1 MPIETAA
8 AGGRGALPAPAL
20 RADYGRLVNGSFALF
35 VFCGAV
41 AIIEP
46 SPYDFASLVAI
57 PIWFLGGFK
66 VHRTFLPFFAL
77 ISLYNI
83 GGFIGLIPY
92 IVEPEPTLFMLQ
104 SLYLAV
110 TTLVFALFFA
120 EDTLRRTE
128 IVLKFYAAST
138 VLAALCGIAGYF
150 GVAGLGDLFSRYGRA
165 SGTFKDPN
173 VLGSYLIMGA
183 VYYIQTLVLGRTR
196 HVVATG
202 AALLVVVAGIFLSF
216 SRGSWGAFLVATLL
230 SIALAYLTSAE
241 PKLRRR
247 IIVMTLLAA
256 GIAALVLVVL
266 LAMPG
271 TRSFF
276 LQRAALEQDYD
287 EGVTGRFGNQIRS
300 IPMLLD
306 RVNGF
311 GPLRFRL
318 IFGLE
323 PHNSYVNAFAS
334 YGWLGGFAFL
344 ALVGL
349 TTYIGFRIACVASPY
364 RRAAQVFWPSLMV
377 FLLQGFQIDIDHWR
391 HVFLMLGA
399 VWGIETARVRW
410 RERQAGP
417 AQALSRSAASAT
429 PVPAGSRPL

>member
-1 MPIETAA
+1 MPIETFPAA
-8 AGGRGALPAPAL
+8 PAGALAAPG
-20 RADYGRLVNGSFALF
+20 RRVDYGSVVNGSFALF

-46 SPYDFASLVAI
+46 SPYDFASLLAI

-66 VHRTFLPFFAL
+66 VHRTFLPLFVL
-77 ISLYNI
+77 ISLYNL

-110 TTLVFALFFA
+110 TTLVFGLFFA

-128 IVLKFYAAST
+128 LVLKFYAAST
-138 VLAALCGIAGYF
+138 VLAALCGLAGYF

-183 VYYIQTLVLGRTR
+183 VYYVQTLVLGRTR
-196 HVVATG
+196 HVVLTG

-230 SIALAYLTSAE
+230 SVGLAYLTSAE
-241 PKLRRR
+241 PRLRRR
-247 IIVMTLLAA
+247 IVLMTLLAA

-266 LAMPG
+266 LALPN
-271 TRSFF
+271 TRDFF

-287 EGVTGRFGNQIRS
+287 EGVTGRFGNQLRS

-344 ALVGL
+344 TLVGL
-349 TTYIGFRIACVASPY
+349 TTYIGFRVAWVPSPY
-364 RRAAQVFWPSLMV
+364 RRAAQVYWPSLLV

-399 VWGIETARVRW
+399 VWGIETARIRW
-410 RERQAGP
+410 RERRGGAPGGP
-417 AQALSRSAASAT
+417 EPAALR
-429 PVPAGSRPL
+429 R

>member
-1 MPIETAA
+1 MPIDALSA
-8 AGGRGALPAPAL
+8 PGRASPGRRIA
-20 RADYGRLVNGSFALF
+20 YGSLVNAGFAVF
-35 VFCGAV
+35 IFCGSV
-41 AIIEP
+41 AIVEP

-57 PIWFLGGFK
+57 PIWFFGGFK
-66 VHRTFLPFFAL
+66 VHRTFLPLFAL
-77 ISLYNI
+77 VVLYNL

-92 IVEPEPTLFMLQ
+92 IVEPDPTLFMLQ

-120 EDTLRRTE
+120 EDTERRTE
-128 IVLKFYAAST
+128 IALRFYAAST
-138 VLAALCGIAGYF
+138 VFAALCGILGYY
-150 GVAGLGDLFSRYGRA
+150 GVAGLGDLLSRYGRA

-183 VYYIQTLVLGRTR
+183 VHYTQALVLGRTR
-196 HVVATG
+196 HPAATA

-216 SRGSWGAFLVATLL
+216 SRGSWGAFVVATAL
-230 SIALAYLTSAE
+230 SVALAFLTSAE
-241 PKLRRR
+241 PRRRRR
-247 IIVMTLLAA
+247 ILVVTLVAAAVALAV
-256 GIAALVLVVL
+256 VLVL
-266 LAMPG
+266 LALPS
-271 TRSFF
+271 TRDFF

-287 EGVTGRFGNQIRS
+287 EGVTGRFGNQLRS
-300 IPMLLD
+300 LPMLLD

-344 ALVGL
+344 LLVA
-349 TTYIGFRIACVASPY
+349 TTTVVGFRASWSPSPY
-364 RRAAQVFWPSLMV
+364 RRAAQVFWPSLLV
-377 FLLQGFQIDIDHWR
+377 FFLQGFQIDIDHWR

-410 RERQAGP
+410 LERRGSPAEHAGRRGRT
-417 AQALSRSAASAT
+417 A
-429 PVPAGSRPL
+429 

>member
-1 MPIETAA
+1 MPTE
-8 AGGRGALPAPAL
+8 AL
-20 RADYGRLVNGSFALF
+20 RAPPAIGRTVPRPVGGIDYGAFVNASFALF

-46 SPYDFASLVAI
+46 SPYDFASLLAI
-57 PIWFLGGFK
+57 PIWFVGGFK
-66 VHRTFLPFFAL
+66 VHRTFLPLFIL
-77 ISLYNI
+77 IFLYNL
-83 GGFIGLIPY
+83 GGFFGLIPF
-92 IVEPEPTLFMLQ
+92 IVEPDPTMFMLQ

-120 EDTLRRTE
+120 EDTLRRTD

-138 VLAALCGIAGYF
+138 VFAALCGIVGYF
-150 GVAGLGDLFSRYGRA
+150 GVGSLGELFSRYGRA

-183 VYYIQTLVLGRTR
+183 VYYVQTLVLGRTR

-202 AALLVVVAGIFLSF
+202 LALLVVVAGIFLSF
-216 SRGSWGAFLVATLL
+216 SRGSWGAFVVATAL
-230 SIALAYLTSAE
+230 SVALAFLTSAE
-241 PKLRRR
+241 PRLRRR
-247 IIVMTLLAA
+247 IVVMTLVAA
-256 GIAALVLVVL
+256 GIAALVLIVL
-266 LAMPG
+266 LALPS
-271 TRSFF
+271 TRDFF

-287 EGVTGRFGNQIRS
+287 EGVTGRFGNQVRS

-306 RVNGF
+306 HINGF

-323 PHNSYVNAFAS
+323 PHNSYINAFAS

-344 ALVGL
+344 LLVIV
-349 TTYIGFRIACVASPY
+349 TTMIGFRVAWRPSPY
-364 RRAAQVFWPSLMV
+364 RRVAQVFWPSLMV

-399 VWGIETARVRW
+399 VWGIETARHRW
-410 RERQAGP
+410 LERHAETD
-417 AQALSRSAASAT
+417 QALSRNSMAS
-429 PVPAGSRPL
+429 PSGSSPR

>member
-1 MPIETAA
+1 MPTE
-8 AGGRGALPAPAL
+8 AL
-20 RADYGRLVNGSFALF
+20 RAPPSFAGAATRPVGRVDYGTVVSWSFALF
-35 VFCGAV
+35 VFCGSV

-46 SPYDFASLVAI
+46 SPYDFASLIAI

-66 VHRTFLPFFAL
+66 LHRSFLPLLAL
-77 ISLYNI
+77 IFLYNL

-92 IVEPEPTLFMLQ
+92 IVEPEPTMFMLQ

-120 EDTLRRTE
+120 EDTLRRAE

-138 VLAALCGIAGYF
+138 VFAAICGIVGYF
-150 GVAGLGDLFSRYGRA
+150 GVGSLGDLFSRYGRA

-183 VYYIQTLVLGRTR
+183 VYYTQTLVLGRTR
-196 HVVATG
+196 HILKTG
-202 AALLVVVAGIFLSF
+202 IALLTVVAGIFLSF
-216 SRGSWGAFLVATLL
+216 SRGSWGAFVVATAL
-230 SIALAYLTSAE
+230 SVALAYLTSAE
-241 PKLRRR
+241 PRLRRR
-247 IIVMTLLAA
+247 IVVMTLLAA
-256 GIAALVLVVL
+256 GIAALVLLVL
-266 LAMPG
+266 LALPH
-271 TRSFF
+271 TRDFF

-306 RVNGF
+306 RINGF

-334 YGWLGGFAFL
+334 YGWLGGFAFVL
-344 ALVGL
+344 LVIV
-349 TTYIGFRIACVASPY
+349 TTMIGFRIAWRPSPY
-364 RRAAQVFWPSLMV
+364 RRVAQVFWPSLMV

-399 VWGIETARVRW
+399 VWGIETARQRW
-410 RERQAGP
+410 IERHAAGNQATARPSPP
-417 AQALSRSAASAT
+417 AALASM
-429 PVPAGSRPL
+429 PR

>member
-1 MPIETAA
+1 MRTEALRPPLARPRPA
-8 AGGRGALPAPAL
+8 AGWRL
-20 RADYGRLVNGSFALF
+20 DYGRLVNWSFALF
-35 VFCGAV
+35 VFCGSV
-41 AIIEP
+41 AIVEP

-57 PIWFLGGFK
+57 PIWFVGGFR
-66 VHRTFLPFFAL
+66 VHRTFLPLFAL
-77 ISLYNI
+77 IFLYNL

-92 IVEPEPTLFMLQ
+92 VVEHDPTLFMLQ
-104 SLYLAV
+104 SLYLAL

-120 EDTLRRTE
+120 EDTERRAE
-128 IVLKFYAAST
+128 IVLRFYAAST
-138 VLAALCGIAGYF
+138 VFAALAGIVGYF
-150 GVAGLGDLFSRYGRA
+150 NVAGLGDLLSRYGRA

-173 VLGSYLIMGA
+173 VLGSYLVMGA
-183 VYYIQTLVLGRTR
+183 VYYVQAIVLGRTR

-202 AALLVVVAGIFLSF
+202 LALLVVVAGILLSF
-216 SRGSWGAFLVATLL
+216 SRGSWGAFVVATVL
-230 SIALAYLTSAE
+230 SIGLTFLTSAE
-241 PKLRRR
+241 ARLRRR
-247 IIVMTLLAA
+247 ILLVTFAA
-256 GIAALVLVVL
+256 AAVAALVILLL
-266 LAMPG
+266 LALPN
-271 TRSFF
+271 TRDFF

-300 IPMLLD
+300 IPMLLGLP
-306 RVNGF
+306 NGF

-323 PHNSYVNAFAS
+323 PHNSYINAFAS

-349 TTYIGFRIACVASPY
+349 TVYVGFRVAWVPSPY
-364 RRAAQVFWPSLMV
+364 RRAAQVYWPSLLV

-410 RERQAGP
+410 LERGGDAGP
-417 AQALSRSAASAT
+417 VSRRA
-429 PVPAGSRPL
+429 PPLRP

>member
-1 MPIETAA
+1 MHTDALHPAAAPALPRPRAA
-8 AGGRGALPAPAL
+8 AGRKL
-20 RADYGRLVNGSFALF
+20 DYGRIVNWSFALF
-35 VFCGAV
+35 VFCGSV
-41 AIIEP
+41 AIVEP

-57 PIWFLGGFK
+57 PIWFVGGFR

-77 ISLYNI
+77 IVLYNL

-92 IVEPEPTLFMLQ
+92 VVEHDPTLFMLQ

-120 EDTLRRTE
+120 EDTARRTE

-138 VLAALCGIAGYF
+138 VLAAIAGIVGYF
-150 GVAGLGDLFSRYGRA
+150 GVAGLGDLLSRYGRA

-173 VLGSYLIMGA
+173 VLGSYLVMGA
-183 VYYIQTLVLGRTR
+183 VYYVQTIVLGRTR

-202 AALLVVVAGIFLSF
+202 TALLIVVAGILLSF
-216 SRGSWGAFLVATLL
+216 SRGSWGAFLVATML
-230 SIALAYLTSAE
+230 SIGLAFLTSAE
-241 PKLRRR
+241 PRMRRR
-247 IIVMTLLAA
+247 ILVVTAA
-256 GIAALVLVVL
+256 AAAVAALVVLVL
-266 LAMPG
+266 LALPH
-271 TRSFF
+271 TRDFF

-300 IPMLLD
+300 IPMLLGLP
-306 RVNGF
+306 NGF

-323 PHNSYVNAFAS
+323 PHNSYINAFAS
-334 YGWLGGFAFL
+334 YGWLGGFAFVL
-344 ALVGL
+344 LVGL
-349 TTYIGFRIACVASPY
+349 TVYVGFRVAWKPSPY
-364 RRAAQVFWPSLMV
+364 RRAAQVYWPSLLV

-410 RERQAGP
+410 LERGGDAAPSGAARSPAGP
-417 AQALSRSAASAT
+417 R
-429 PVPAGSRPL
+429 

>member
-1 MPIETAA
+1 MPTEAQA
-8 AGGRGALPAPAL
+8 YPSAFAPAGR
-20 RADYGRLVNGSFALF
+20 RAEYGAIVNWSFALF
-35 VFCGAV
+35 IFCGSV

-46 SPYDFASLVAI
+46 SPYDFASLAAI

-66 VHRTFLPFFAL
+66 VHRSVVPLFAL
-77 ISLYNI
+77 IFFYNL

-92 IVEPEPTLFMLQ
+92 VVEPDPTLFMLQ
-104 SLYLAV
+104 SLYLAL

-128 IVLKFYAAST
+128 LCLQFYAAST
-138 VLAALCGIAGYF
+138 VFAATAGIVGYF
-150 GVAGLGDLFSRYGRA
+150 GIGGLGETLSRYGRA

-183 VYYIQTLVLGRTR
+183 VYYVQTLVLGRTR

-202 AALLVVVAGIFLSF
+202 LALLVVVAGIFLSF
-216 SRGSWGAFLVATLL
+216 SRGSWGAFVIATLL
-230 SIALAYLTSAE
+230 SIALAFLTSGE
-241 PKLRRR
+241 RRLRRR
-247 IIVMTLLAA
+247 ILRMSLAA
-256 GIAALVLVVL
+256 VAIAALVLVVL
-266 LAMPG
+266 LALPA
-271 TRSFF
+271 TRDFF

-287 EGVTGRFGNQIRS
+287 GGETGRFGNQLRS
-300 IPMLLD
+300 IPLLLD
-306 RVNGF
+306 HVNGL

-323 PHNSYVNAFAS
+323 PHNSYINAFAS
-334 YGWLGGFAFL
+334 YGWLGGFAFAL
-344 ALVGL
+344 LVGL
-349 TTYIGFRIACVASPY
+349 TTYVGFRVALKPSPY
-364 RRAAQVFWPSLMV
+364 RRPAQVFWPSLMV

-410 RERQAGP
+410 LERAAPPPTERSLQA
-417 AQALSRSAASAT
+417 
-429 PVPAGSRPL
+429 